1 VAAHLDAGPTGQP
14 GKCQAARRL
23 SPPLSVK
30 TTSLMGPPMVL
41 PQPTASGGG
50 RSAVVLV
57 AACWHCNCRTRHP
70 LATMWTFTKRWQA
83 RWKTLC
89 ISRLPCCRLTSALWR
104 SVAHSFTYLLTYLW
118 YFWQGANHQRLDV

>member
-50 RSAVVLV
+50 ALSCRVSRGVL
-57 AACWHCNCRTRHP
+57 
-70 LATMWTFTKRWQA
+70 
-83 RWKTLC
+83 TL
-89 ISRLPCCRLTSALWR
+89 
-104 SVAHSFTYLLTYLW
+104 
-118 YFWQGANHQRLDV
+118 